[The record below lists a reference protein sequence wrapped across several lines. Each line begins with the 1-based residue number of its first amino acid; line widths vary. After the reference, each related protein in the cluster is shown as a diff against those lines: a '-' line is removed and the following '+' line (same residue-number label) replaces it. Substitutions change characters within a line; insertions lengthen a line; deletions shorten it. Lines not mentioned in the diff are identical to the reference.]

1 MVASANN
8 RRIRRERKKEMK
20 KLMMIAVA
28 ALCCVALAD
37 GPERGG
43 RRPGGHFGGMGGMRH
58 PEMGMDPIVFAVSRP
73 KIVEKLGLSDDQKEK
88 LKAVTDR
95 AKEGR
100 ESMKKVREATMKQFD
115 LMKAEKVDEAAVMK
129 AIDEVFELRKQMAK
143 DQVRRVIEIKL
154 ILTPEQI
161 AKAREEMRANFAAR
175 GGRPDGQR
183 GERGGRPDGPRGGRA
198 GRRHG
203 QRRGGNAPEK

>member
-1 MVASANN
+1 MVAPANN
-8 RRIRRERKKEMK
+8 RRIRRERKNEMK

-43 RRPGGHFGGMGGMRH
+43 RRPGGPYGGMGGMRH

-73 KIVEKLGLSDDQKEK
+73 KIVEKLGLSDEQKTK

-100 ESMKKVREATMKQFD
+100 DSMKKVREATMKQFD

-143 DQVRRVIEIKL
+143 EQVRRVIEIKS

-175 GGRPDGQR
+175 G
-183 GERGGRPDGPRGGRA
+183 ERGGRPDGPRGGRE

-203 QRRGGNAPEK
+203 PRREGKGHKEPAPEM

>member
-1 MVASANN
+1 
-8 RRIRRERKKEMK
+8 MK

-37 GPERGG
+37 GPERGM
-43 RRPGGHFGGMGGMRH
+43 RRPGGPHGGMGGMRH

-100 ESMKKVREATMKQFD
+100 ESMKKVREATMKQFE

-143 DQVRRVIEIKL
+143 EQVRRVIEIKL

-183 GERGGRPDGPRGGRA
+183 GERGGRPDGPRGGRE

>member
-1 MVASANN
+1 
-8 RRIRRERKKEMK
+8 MK

-28 ALCCVALAD
+28 ALCCVVLAD
-37 GPERGG
+37 GAERAP
-43 RRPGGHFGGMGGMRH
+43 RRPGGPGFHGGMGGGMRH
-58 PEMGMDPIVFAVSRP
+58 HEIGMDPIVFAVSRP
-73 KIVEKLGLSDDQKEK
+73 KIVEKLGLTEDQKAK

-100 ESMKKVREATMKQFD
+100 ESMKKVREATMKQFE

-143 DQVRRVIEIKL
+143 EQVRRVIEIKS

-161 AKAREEMRANFAAR
+161 AKAREEMRAGFAA
-175 GGRPDGQR
+175 R
-183 GERGGRPDGPRGGRA
+183 GERGGRGERGMHGERGGRGGRGPRPEGPRGGRE

-203 QRRGGNAPEK
+203 PRPEGNAPEM

>member
-1 MVASANN
+1 
-8 RRIRRERKKEMK
+8 MK

-28 ALCCVALAD
+28 ALCCVVLAD
-37 GPERGG
+37 GAERGP
-43 RRPGGHFGGMGGMRH
+43 RRPGGPGFHGGMGGM
-58 PEMGMDPIVFAVSRP
+58 MGMDPIVFAVSRP
-73 KIVEKLGLSDDQKEK
+73 KIVEKLGLSDEQKEK

-100 ESMKKVREATMKQFD
+100 EGMKKVHEATKKQFD

-129 AIDEVFELRKQMAK
+129 AIDEVFELRKEIAK
-143 DQVRRVIEIKL
+143 EQVRRVIEIKA

-161 AKAREEMRANFAAR
+161 AKAREEMRAGFAAR
-175 GGRPDGQR
+175 GERGQR
-183 GERGGRPDGPRGGRA
+183 PEGPRGGRE

-203 QRRGGNAPEK
+203 PRREGRGPRGPAPAPEK

>member
-1 MVASANN
+1 
-8 RRIRRERKKEMK
+8 MK

-143 DQVRRVIEIKL
+143 EQVRRVIEIKL

-183 GERGGRPDGPRGGRA
+183 GERGGRPDGPRGGRE

>member
-1 MVASANN
+1 
-8 RRIRRERKKEMK
+8 MK

-37 GPERGG
+37 GPEREGS
-43 RRPGGHFGGMGGMRH
+43 RRPGGPFGGMGGMRH

-88 LKAVTDR
+88 LKTVTDR

-100 ESMKKVREATMKQFD
+100 ESMKKVREATMKQFE

-175 GGRPDGQR
+175 GGRPEGPR
-183 GERGGRPDGPRGGRA
+183 GERGGRHDGPRGGRE

>member
-1 MVASANN
+1 
-8 RRIRRERKKEMK
+8 MK

-28 ALCCVALAD
+28 ALCCVVLAD
-37 GPERGG
+37 GPERGE
-43 RRPGGHFGGMGGMRH
+43 RRPGGPRGGMGGMRH
-58 PEMGMDPIVFAVSRP
+58 HEMGMDPIVLAVSRP

-100 ESMKKVREATMKQFD
+100 ESMKKVREATMKQFE

-143 DQVRRVIEIKL
+143 EQVRRVIEIKL

-175 GGRPDGQR
+175 GGRPDGPR
-183 GERGGRPDGPRGGRA
+183 GERGGRPDGPRGGRE

>member
-1 MVASANN
+1 
-8 RRIRRERKKEMK
+8 MK

-28 ALCCVALAD
+28 ALCCVVLAD
-37 GPERGG
+37 GAERGP
-43 RRPGGHFGGMGGMRH
+43 RRPGGPGFHGGMGGM
-58 PEMGMDPIVFAVSRP
+58 MGMDPIVFAVSRP
-73 KIVEKLGLSDDQKEK
+73 KIVEKLGLSDEQKEK

-100 ESMKKVREATMKQFD
+100 EGMKKVHEATKKQFD

-129 AIDEVFELRKQMAK
+129 VIDEVYELRKQMAK
-143 DQVRRVIEIKL
+143 DQVRRVIEIKS

-161 AKAREEMRANFAAR
+161 AKAREEMRAGFAAR
-175 GGRPDGQR
+175 GERGQR
-183 GERGGRPDGPRGGRA
+183 PEGPRGGRE

-203 QRRGGNAPEK
+203 PRREGRGPRGPAPAPEK

>member
-1 MVASANN
+1 
-8 RRIRRERKKEMK
+8 MK

-37 GPERGG
+37 GPERGE

-58 PEMGMDPIVFAVSRP
+58 HEVGMDPIVFAVSRP

-100 ESMKKVREATMKQFD
+100 ESMKKVREATMKQFE

-129 AIDEVFELRKQMAK
+129 AIDEVFELRKEIAK
-143 DQVRRVIEIKL
+143 EQVRRVIEIKS

-161 AKAREEMRANFAAR
+161 AKAREEMRENFAAR
-175 GGRPDGQR
+175 GGRPDGPR
-183 GERGGRPDGPRGGRA
+183 GERGGRPDGPRGGRE

-203 QRRGGNAPEK
+203 PRRGGNAPEK

>member
-1 MVASANN
+1 
-8 RRIRRERKKEMK
+8 MK

-37 GPERGG
+37 GPERGAH
-43 RRPGGHFGGMGGMRH
+43 RPGGPGPHGGMGGMRNH
-58 PEMGMDPIVFAVSRP
+58 EMGMDPIVFAVSRP

-143 DQVRRVIEIKL
+143 DQVRRVIEIKS

-175 GGRPDGQR
+175 GGRPDG
-183 GERGGRPDGPRGGRA
+183 PRGGRE

-203 QRRGGNAPEK
+203 PRRGGNAPEK

>member
-1 MVASANN
+1 
-8 RRIRRERKKEMK
+8 MK

-37 GPERGG
+37 GPERGA
-43 RRPGGHFGGMGGMRH
+43 RRPGGPFGGMGGMRH
-58 PEMGMDPIVFAVSRP
+58 HEMGMDPIVLAVSRP
-73 KIVEKLGLSDDQKEK
+73 KIVEKLGLSDDQKAK

-129 AIDEVFELRKQMAK
+129 AIDEVFELRK
-143 DQVRRVIEIKL
+143 E
-154 ILTPEQI
+154 I

-175 GGRPDGQR
+175 GERGGRPDGPR
-183 GERGGRPDGPRGGRA
+183 GERGGRPDGPRGGRE

-203 QRRGGNAPEK
+203 PRREGRGPKEPAPEM

>member
-1 MVASANN
+1 
-8 RRIRRERKKEMK
+8 MK

-43 RRPGGHFGGMGGMRH
+43 RRPGGPFGGMGGMRH
-58 PEMGMDPIVFAVSRP
+58 HEMGMDPIMFAVSRP
-73 KIVEKLGLSDDQKEK
+73 KIVEKLGLSDEQKTK

-95 AKEGR
+95 AKEDR
-100 ESMKKVREATMKQFD
+100 ESMNKKVRESAKKQFD

-143 DQVRRVIEIKL
+143 DQVRRVIEIKS

-161 AKAREEMRANFAAR
+161 AKAREEMRSNFAA
-175 GGRPDGQR
+175 R
-183 GERGGRPDGPRGGRA
+183 GERGGRPDGPRGGRE

-203 QRRGGNAPEK
+203 PRREGKGPKEPAPEM